1 MACKYPESSR
11 SYRCCILCKDNN
23 FCSDST
29 FNSSYGATLETT
41 LDNNI
46 LPSASDAKK
55 LTEEYINQCLTK
67 DLKEISEKIKEAIA
81 NGKFAISGNGCL
93 QKETKQRLEEL
104 GYKVTYGTQYNE
116 SYWNI
121 SWR

>member
-1 MACKYPESSR
+1 MACKYPEDSR
-11 SYRCCILCKDNN
+11 SYKFCIG
-23 FCSDST
+23 CSDSEVCSDTT
-29 FNSSYGATLETT
+29 FYTNHKLTPA
-41 LDNNI
+41 DNI
-46 LPSASDAKK
+46 LPSASEANKTTK
-55 LTEEYINQCLTK
+55 ENINQCLTIE
-67 DLKEISEKIKEAIA
+67 LKEISEKIKEAIS
-81 NGKFAISGNGCL
+81 NGKFSISGNGCL